1 MRSPGTVC
9 PEMGSPN
16 VYLAITIAA
25 LLVALLLA
33 LQVVGTLFK
42 LVFIGLIAAVGYAA
56 FRAWRG
62 AVPR

>member
-1 MRSPGTVC
+1 M
-9 PEMGSPN
+9 
-16 VYLAITIAA
+16 YLAITIAA